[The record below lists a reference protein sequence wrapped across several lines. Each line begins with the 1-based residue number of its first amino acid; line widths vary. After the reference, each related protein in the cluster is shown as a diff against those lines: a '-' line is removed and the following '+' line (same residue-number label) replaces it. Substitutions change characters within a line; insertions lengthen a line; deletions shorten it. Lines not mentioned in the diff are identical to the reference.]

1 MRKLF
6 LLATFYRGKN
16 WEPKQVKNLDTVY
29 TAIQAEHC
37 LSLLQIWS
45 GPQQGKS
52 PSVRPRWPSR
62 CGLSCPTAAASWP
75 ISWWPWAPQG
85 SACVRPKPN
94 SPHELQGCPWIGPAY
109 PVPSHPPVGPILHRP
124 LPCWLRPQTTVFPPT
139 CSPHWEVCFVQ
150 ALLFKRFYSFSDYKI
165 DISFVK
171 IFKPYKN
178 IKETGNVSQDP
189 PSGSCSEVC
198 SAHLACTSFVLDGP
212 FCTHLTVWVLV
223 DDAGRGCLGLFVTP
237 R

>member
-1 MRKLF
+1 MLSLSINFVANQEKKRQLKPMRKVF
-6 LLATFYRGKN
+6 LLATFHRGKN
-16 WEPKQVKNLDTVY
+16 WEPKQLKNLDTVY

-62 CGLSCPTAAASWP
+62 CGLSCPTAAAPWP

-109 PVPSHPPVGPILHRP
+109 PVPSHPPVGPILHPP
-124 LPCWLRPQTTVFPPT
+124 LPCWPRPQPTVSPPAAHT
-139 CSPHWEVCFVQ
+139 GKF
-150 ALLFKRFYSFSDYKI
+150 ALCKLYSLRDFTLS
-165 DISFVK
+165 
-171 IFKPYKN
+171 
-178 IKETGNVSQDP
+178 
-189 PSGSCSEVC
+189 
-198 SAHLACTSFVLDGP
+198 
-212 FCTHLTVWVLV
+212 LTIRLIYP
-223 DDAGRGCLGLFVTP
+223 L
-237 R
+237 